1 MGRERKGFD
10 RISGVKD
17 PSLIVVAT
25 EGRDDEQKYFNAVR
39 LKCHA
44 IGSRLQ
50 LEVIP
55 TNEHDRDPSHS
66 SPKYVLD
73 QLSSYKKKY
82 GLNTHD
88 ELCMA
93 IDRDKQSWTEAEL
106 SWVAAE
112 CSRKQ
117 FLLALSNPCFEIWLL
132 LHLVDIDDY
141 SEEQKANLLDNFR
154 DGRYPY
160 IKRELARVLSKAVS
174 ADLDIDDYWDN
185 TSLAISRAATLDIA
199 PAERWPNNLG
209 SRVYLLM
216 DKIMTSLDQENL

>member
-1 MGRERKGFD
+1 MGRERQGFN
-10 RISGVKD
+10 RISGIKD
-17 PSLIVVAT
+17 PSLIVIAT
-25 EGRDDEQKYFNAVR
+25 EGRETEQQYFEAVR
-39 LKCHA
+39 LKCVS
-44 IGSRLQ
+44 IGSRLKV
-50 LEVIP
+50 EVIP
-55 TNEHDRDPSHS
+55 THEHDRDPSHS

-117 FLLALSNPCFEIWLL
+117 FLLALSNPCFEVWLL
-132 LHLVDIDDY
+132 LHLVDVDDY
-141 SEEQKANLLDNFR
+141 NNDKKARLLENLR
-154 DGRYPY
+154 DGRHAY
-160 IKRELARVLSKAVS
+160 IKHELARVLSKAVS
-174 ADLDIDDYWDN
+174 SNIDLDDYWDN
-185 TSLAISRAATLDIA
+185 TSLAVSRAEAMDTA
-199 PAERWPNNLG
+199 PTERWPNNLG

-216 DKIMTSLDQENL
+216 KKIMESLDSTN